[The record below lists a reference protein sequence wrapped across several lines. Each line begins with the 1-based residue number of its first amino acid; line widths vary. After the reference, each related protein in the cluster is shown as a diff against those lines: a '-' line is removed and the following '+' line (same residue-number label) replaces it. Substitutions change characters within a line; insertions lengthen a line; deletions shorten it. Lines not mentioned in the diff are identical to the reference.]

1 MILASATA
9 RLYALTP
16 FFNLMNNQDVFAQL
30 VLKPLASVAVRIDY
44 HYLEVAAADDLL
56 YAGGGAGEP
65 DRIFGYAGFPARGH
79 DAVAHLADLT
89 VIWDVNRHLQL
100 WVYYGHAFGG
110 DVIDAQFPASGELD
124 YAFLETTVRW

>member
-30 VLKPLASVAVRIDY
+30 VLKPLASAAVRIDY
-44 HYLEVAAADDLL
+44 HYLEGAAADDLL

-65 DRIFGYAGFPARGH
+65 DRIFGYAGFPARGRTRS
-79 DAVAHLADLT
+79 DT
-89 VIWDVNRHLQL
+89 SRISR
-100 WVYYGHAFGG
+100 
-110 DVIDAQFPASGELD
+110 
-124 YAFLETTVRW
+124 